1 MVFFNI
7 IWAVA
12 LYMVNL
18 VTIYIIIWFIKDKIK
33 MQKRIEELQSQN
45 MLLMLKMRQYTISR
59 RNFDNKKAN
68 SDDLIDAVKFAM
80 IQAHP
85 DNPNGNKDRFI
96 RYRKLYDYLK
106 E

>member
-12 LYMVNL
+12 LCMVNL

>member
-1 MVFFNI
+1 
-7 IWAVA
+7 
-12 LYMVNL
+12 
-18 VTIYIIIWFIKDKIK
+18 
-33 MQKRIEELQSQN
+33 
-45 MLLMLKMRQYTISR
+45 MLKMRQYTITR
-59 RNFDNKKAN
+59 RNFDNKKTN